1 MKKIVSMMSIG
12 LLAICIAACGKND
25 VTETADAEMST
36 EEIIEEVADE
46 TTEDETTD
54 KEAEETA
61 EEETDAATEETE
73 DEDAADKVTEETEDE
88 ETADATDEPLEEAEA
103 TDEAED
109 AVTEEVPA
117 EEHSADN
124 INQLNFSTTDI
135 NGASISF
142 ADIKGSSLIMV
153 NFWEPWCGPCV
164 GEMPEL
170 EELYQNYKD
179 QGVLILGVFYSTDYM
194 DDARYVMDYAQIT
207 YPIVIGNNDFLP
219 YVTEYV
225 PTTVFFDSEGNLL
238 NSEPVIGSRSYD
250 DWEQEILKYL
260 ND

>member
-1 MKKIVSMMSIG
+1 MKKIVSMISIG

-25 VTETADAEMST
+25 VTETADAEMNT

-46 TTEDETTD
+46 TTD
-54 KEAEETA
+54 KEAEET
-61 EEETDAATEETE
+61 DAVTEETE
-73 DEDAADKVTEETEDE
+73 DGDAADKVTEETDDKETVAATDTPIE
-88 ETADATDEPLEEAEA
+88 EATDEQTEEV

-109 AVTEEVPA
+109 AVIEEVPA

-135 NGASISF
+135 NGASVSF
-142 ADIKGSSLIMV
+142 ADIKGATLIML

-170 EELYQNYKD
+170 ENLYQNYKD
-179 QGVLILGVFYSTDYM
+179 QGLLILGVFYCTDYM
-194 DDARYVMDYAQIT
+194 DDARDVLDYAQIT
-207 YPIVIGNNDFLP
+207 YPVLIGNNDFLP

-260 ND
+260 NN

>member
-1 MKKIVSMMSIG
+1 MKKIVSMMSIA
-12 LLAICIAACGKND
+12 LLAICIAACGKKD
-25 VTETADAEMST
+25 VTETADAEM
-36 EEIIEEVADE
+36 
-46 TTEDETTD
+46 TTE
-54 KEAEETA
+54 KII
-61 EEETDAATEETE
+61 
-73 DEDAADKVTEETEDE
+73 
-88 ETADATDEPLEEAEA
+88 
-103 TDEAED
+103 
-109 AVTEEVPA
+109 EEVPA

-135 NGASISF
+135 DGAAFSF
-142 ADIKGSSLIMV
+142 DDLKDSSLIMV

-170 EELYQNYKD
+170 EKLYQNYKD
-179 QGVLILGVFYSTDYM
+179 RGLIILGVFYSTDYL
-194 DDARYVMDYAQIT
+194 DDAEDVLDYAQIT
-207 YPIVIGNNDFLP
+207 YPVVIGNNDFIP

>member
-1 MKKIVSMMSIG
+1 MKKIVSMISIG

-25 VTETADAEMST
+25 VTETADAEMNT

-46 TTEDETTD
+46 TTD
-54 KEAEETA
+54 KEAEET
-61 EEETDAATEETE
+61 DAVTEETE
-73 DEDAADKVTEETEDE
+73 DGDAADKVTEETDDKETVAATDTPIE
-88 ETADATDEPLEEAEA
+88 EATDEQTEEV

-109 AVTEEVPA
+109 AVIEEVPA

-124 INQLNFSTTDI
+124 INQLNFSTTEI
-135 NGASISF
+135 NGASVSF
-142 ADIKGSSLIMV
+142 ADIKGATLIMV

-170 EELYQNYKD
+170 EKLYQNYKD
-179 QGVLILGVFYSTDYM
+179 QGLLILGVFYSTDYM
-194 DDARYVMDYAQIT
+194 DDARDVLDYAQIT
-207 YPIVIGNNDFLP
+207 YPVLIGNNDFLP

-250 DWEQEILKYL
+250 DWEQDILKYL
-260 ND
+260 NN

>member
-1 MKKIVSMMSIG
+1 MKKIVSMMSIA
-12 LLAICIAACGKND
+12 LLAICIAACGKNED
-25 VTETADAEMST
+25 TETVDTVMT
-36 EEIIEEVADE
+36 TEEVAEE

-54 KEAEETA
+54 KEAG
-61 EEETDAATEETE
+61 ETDAATEETE
-73 DEDAADKVTEETEDE
+73 DEDVADKVTEETDDE
-88 ETADATDEPLEEAEA
+88 ETADATEEVTDEPIEEVA
-103 TDEAED
+103 DEAED

-170 EELYQNYKD
+170 EKLYQNYKE
-179 QGVLILGVFYSTDYM
+179 QGLLILGVFYSTDYM

-207 YPIVIGNNDFLP
+207 YPVVIGNNDFLP

-260 ND
+260 NN

>member
-1 MKKIVSMMSIG
+1 MKKIVSMMSIA
-12 LLAICIAACGKND
+12 LLVICIAACGKNED
-25 VTETADAEMST
+25 TETADTVMT
-36 EEIIEEVADE
+36 IEEVAEE

-73 DEDAADKVTEETEDE
+73 DEDAADKVTEETTDATE
-88 ETADATDEPLEEAEA
+88 EAADATTEEI
-103 TDEAED
+103 TDETED
-109 AVTEEVPA
+109 AVTEEVTA

-124 INQLNFSTTDI
+124 INQLNFSATDI
-135 NGASISF
+135 NGVSISF

-170 EELYQNYKD
+170 EKLYQNYRD
-179 QGVLILGVFYSTDYM
+179 QGLIILGVFYSTDYM
-194 DDARYVMDYAQIT
+194 DDAKYVMDYAQIT
-207 YPIVIGNNDFLP
+207 YPVVIGNNDFLP

-260 ND
+260 NN